1 MAIDDEKTRPDGG
14 IVAFLHAKAQFSWH
28 SIQPTDA
35 NWEQLDTLALE
46 RFPLL
51 TDTLQ
56 DRKKLSLQELRTC
69 ILVRL
74 GFRNGEIAVLLRTSI
89 QRITNIKAGANLKLF
104 GTRSAMQLAK
114 NLSELDGHARWPFI
128 SFFSKMCIFC
138 VLDNL
143 VLLFLTFIF
152 ARL

>member
-1 MAIDDEKTRPDGG
+1 MAIDDEKTSSYGG
-14 IVAFLHAKAQFSWH
+14 IVALLHAKARFSRH
-28 SIQPTDA
+28 SAPPTDTD
-35 NWEQLDTLALE
+35 WKQLDTLARE

-51 TDTLQ
+51 TAALNDG
-56 DRKKLSLQELRTC
+56 KKLSKQELRTC

-114 NLSELDGHARWPFI
+114 NLSEFDEHTL
-128 SFFSKMCIFC
+128 
-138 VLDNL
+138 
-143 VLLFLTFIF
+143 
-152 ARL
+152 

>member
-1 MAIDDEKTRPDGG
+1 MATDDEKTSSYGG
-14 IVAFLHAKAQFSWH
+14 IVALLHAKAQFSRH
-28 SIQPTDA
+28 SIPLTDA

-74 GFRNGEIAVLLRTSI
+74 GFRNWEIAVLLRTSI

-104 GTRSAMQLAK
+104 GTRSAMPLAR
-114 NLSELDGHARWPFI
+114 NLSELDGHVR
-128 SFFSKMCIFC
+128 
-138 VLDNL
+138 
-143 VLLFLTFIF
+143 
-152 ARL
+152 